1 MKLFLLVLFYRV
13 STALFPGDYNFLI
26 HLEVVY
32 EQERLAPK
40 EAKDDYG
47 EQHSDRTNTHTP
59 AKGFASEGERVFV
72 FRGLSEDDGG
82 GDLP

>member
-32 EQERLAPK
+32 EEQRLAAKEADNQGNTEDEGWPEQER
-40 EAKDDYG
+40 EVG
-47 EQHSDRTNTHTP
+47 V
-59 AKGFASEGERVFV
+59 GF
-72 FRGLSEDDGG
+72 D
-82 GDLP
+82 